1 MDAPEVTVGERGAQ
15 EAPVVDVGA
24 EGAKWGNRIS
34 LAPILSVAVLAV
46 IDAVLEVLSVV
57 VWPSTV
63 LLVAYGIVFIV
74 LVAALCVLLAVRH
87 AWSFSGGRAEG
98 MLDAHLLSGCVD
110 MASVSESCADA
121 DVVNVLDVGCSSG
134 ALAIMCAKSD
144 PRVRVTGVDA
154 FGSGSASALETVRE
168 NARLEGV
175 ESQCEFADGDISALD
190 FSDGSFDVVISSL
203 AYDAAPLGD
212 RPALARESLRVLRE
226 GGTFAFMSNFG
237 SGQSAGEPPEIV
249 SELSDEGLAEVAY
262 EAGIAESEWLPASAL
277 GKLTLRNTG
286 VLHGVK

>member
-15 EAPVVDVGA
+15 EAPVVDIGA

-74 LVAALCVLLAVRH
+74 LVALLGVLLAVRR
-87 AWSFSGGRAEG
+87 AFSFAGGRAEG
-98 MLDAHLLSGCVD
+98 MLDAHLLSSCVD
-110 MASVSESCADA
+110 MASVSVSCADA
-121 DVVNVLDVGCSSG
+121 DVVNVLDVGCSTG
-134 ALAIMCAKSD
+134 ALSIMCAKSD

-154 FGSGSASALETVRE
+154 FGSESALETARG

-190 FSDGSFDVVISSL
+190 FADGTFDVVISSL

-212 RPALARESLRVLRE
+212 RPALATESLRVLRE
-226 GGTFAFMSNFG
+226 GGAFAFMSNFG
-237 SGQSAGEPPEIV
+237 SGQSAGEPPTIV
-249 SELSDEGLAEVAY
+249 SELSDEGLAEVSY

-277 GKLTLRNTG
+277 GKLTMRNTG